1 MGNNP
6 KPQGAVQTGLESKKV
21 SVWILI
27 LAVLITAA

>member
-21 SVWILI
+21 YCSNKHYGNLF
-27 LAVLITAA
+27 